1 MHILSV
7 LLILILKI
15 ETKSGISRKIGKRKK
30 ENNLYYVEFIIY
42 LDGLINQAILLID
55 STAHEISALSSMK

>member
-15 ETKSGISRKIGKRKK
+15 ETKSGISRKIGKRK
-30 ENNLYYVEFIIY
+30 IIY
-42 LDGLINQAILLID
+42 IMLNL
-55 STAHEISALSSMK
+55 